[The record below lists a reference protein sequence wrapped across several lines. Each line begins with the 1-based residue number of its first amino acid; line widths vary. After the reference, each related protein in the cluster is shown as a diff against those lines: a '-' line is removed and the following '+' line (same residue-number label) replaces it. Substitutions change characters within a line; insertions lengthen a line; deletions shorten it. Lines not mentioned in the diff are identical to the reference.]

1 MFPGARYDEGSL
13 TLGPGDLIALYSDGV
28 TEAVNDRD
36 EEFGTERLVAVLRHS
51 ASIPAQEIVARIVA
65 AVERFTAGAPQ
76 FDDITLLVVK
86 RTDRLTANG
95 PRPANGGP

>member
-1 MFPGARYDEGSL
+1 
-13 TLGPGDLIALYSDGV
+13 V

-36 EEFGTERLVAVLRHS
+36 EEFGTERLVAALRPA
-51 ASIPAQEIVARIVA
+51 ASIPAPEIVARIVA
-65 AVERFTAGAPQ
+65 EVERFTAGAPQ

-95 PRPANGGP
+95 